1 VGGAVESSSTTVRRL
16 SSLKTALSSH
26 FLLQKIGDGC
36 LSLPPGAQHHLSPHV
51 PLHPVWQ
58 TPVARLLVLI
68 RGSPICIYFP
78 IVEQTRVGKF
88 IELPLLTERNGFSL
102 TR

>member
-1 VGGAVESSSTTVRRL
+1 L
-16 SSLKTALSSH
+16 S
-26 FLLQKIGDGC
+26 
-36 LSLPPGAQHHLSPHV
+36 
-51 PLHPVWQ
+51 
-58 TPVARLLVLI
+58 VLI

-78 IVEQTRVGKF
+78 IVEQPRVGKF